1 MNALTPFVRGATPL
15 PLTRGG
21 KTAKALR
28 LAEINDAEA
37 GDHRLQDRAGYHPAY
52 ALAIREARF
61 DRARL
66 IDGVKRGRL
75 WRGLKTDEAREHW
88 YSAPAFNAPCVPLA
102 EMVYH
107 RGLLVGRVLEA
118 PLRVYLWTTHIWRQS
133 VRLAFCPRGVLV
145 GYFKSRDEA
154 RLALRGRFRE
164 AWADV
169 GQIWLSDPSRLL
181 VDPDASAK
189 PPIGRHYARW
199 SARGKSKGPE
209 SLSAFERLSGQI
221 GARRTPSADEERD
234 LLERYRATGHLHPR
248 LLRPA
253 LIAAKGAS
261 KKWPAASFEDLFAVA
276 AAAVR
281 AVLDEFD
288 PSRYRLST
296 FAQRPIQWAIVDYL
310 TEAGILHPRGEANA
324 WLKARVLLPLGLV
337 APAAGAAA
345 GDDNADNDYSAGKA
359 VPAWEYAEFDA
370 DELSDLTE
378 LLAHIEDER
387 EKQAVTALLAGDV
400 TQKEVAR
407 KLHVS
412 EATLSRILAGAVEKL
427 RGLAA
432 IPAAA
437 RRRPQPRR
445 RLNPQTTKG
454 SVGAQPCV

>member
-75 WRGLKTDEAREHW
+75 WRALKTDEAREHW
-88 YSAPAFNAPCVPLA
+88 YSARLSMRRACRWLRWSTIVGSYRACPRGSAPSLS
-102 EMVYH
+102 
-107 RGLLVGRVLEA
+107 
-118 PLRVYLWTTHIWRQS
+118 WTTHIWRQS
-133 VRLAFCPRGVLV
+133 VWLAFCPRGVLV

-412 EATLSRILAGAVEKL
+412 EATLSQILAGAVEKL